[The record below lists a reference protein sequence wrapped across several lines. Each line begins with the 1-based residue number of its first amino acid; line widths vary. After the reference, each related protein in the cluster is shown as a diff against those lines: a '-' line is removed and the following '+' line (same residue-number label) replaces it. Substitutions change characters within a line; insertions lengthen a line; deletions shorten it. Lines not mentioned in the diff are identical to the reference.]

1 VGDGV
6 VHPTALDP
14 DSPAAARRGAGTA
27 ALLVVVIAL
36 SFQTGSAVAVK
47 VIDSVGIVEALWL
60 RTAVAALILAVLRP
74 RSLRLPPRGQR
85 LPVAALT
92 LALLGMNASF
102 YAAISH
108 APVGLVVSIEFLG
121 PLAVAVIGSRRP
133 LDFLWVLLAGAGVVL
148 LGGPTSSVSGLGLG
162 FSLLA
167 AFFWAAYL
175 LLAKRAVRDM
185 DPLPVTTLMLAGS
198 AVLLTPALIITGPQ
212 FSGHAAAIALGVLVA
227 ILSSALPYFLEFKAL
242 RLVPAATYGVLL
254 SMEPAAGALTG
265 FLILSQ
271 RLSALE
277 IGAMVAVMVAA
288 AGASWTSGAGR
299 ELEVPTV

>member
-6 VHPTALDP
+6 VHPEALDP
-14 DSPAAARRGAGTA
+14 AGPASSRRGAGTA
-27 ALLVVVIAL
+27 ALLVVAIAL
-36 SFQTGSAVAVK
+36 SVQTGSAVAVK

-60 RTAVAALILAVLRP
+60 RTAVAALILAALRP
-74 RSLRLPPRGQR
+74 RSLRLPPSGQR
-85 LPVAALT
+85 LPVALLT
-92 LALLGMNASF
+92 LALLGMNTSF

-121 PLAVAVIGSRRP
+121 PLAVAVIGTRRP
-133 LDFLWVLLAGAGVVL
+133 LDFMWVALAGAGVVL

-167 AFFWAAYL
+167 GFFWAAYL
-175 LLAKRAVRDM
+175 LLAKRALRDM

-198 AVLLTPALIITGPQ
+198 AALLTPVLVVTGPQ
-212 FSGHAAAIALGVLVA
+212 VAGHAAAIGLGVLIAV
-227 ILSSALPYFLEFKAL
+227 LSSAFPYFVEFVAL

-254 SMEPAAGALTG
+254 SIEPAAGALAG

-271 RLSALE
+271 RLTALE
-277 IGAMVAVMVAA
+277 IVAMVAVMVAA

-299 ELEVPTV
+299 ELEVPIA